1 MKITD
6 KIVSKIPV
14 RKFDGG
20 RGEKIIHWFG
30 ENIST
35 PENRL
40 IIGVS
45 ALMSQ
50 PFIDLYNKDVDE
62 KTRIV
67 SCARTIAKIV
77 AGTIL
82 GVTIRGGFI
91 KLTQRYS
98 KLGEVG
104 AKKINKLFTPPS
116 APKEMTYS
124 YKQYQNAMGMLL
136 AVGAMILTSF
146 ALEGLSTKYLT
157 NVLMKKFLGKDAKK
171 EMKGEQKNENA

>member
-1 MKITD
+1 MKIID
-6 KIVSKIPV
+6 KIVNKIPA
-14 RKFDGG
+14 RKFNGE

-40 IIGVS
+40 IIGVT

-67 SCARTIAKIV
+67 SCARTTAKIV

-82 GVTIRGGFI
+82 GVTIRGGLI
-91 KLTQRYS
+91 KLTQKYS
-98 KLGEVG
+98 KLGEAG
-104 AKKINKLFTPPS
+104 TKKINKLFTPPS
-116 APKEMTYS
+116 APEKMTYS
-124 YKQYQNAMGMLL
+124 YKQYQNAMGMIL
-136 AVGAMILTSF
+136 AVGAMVLTSF

-157 NVLMKKFLGKDAKK
+157 NVLMKRFTGKKQ
-171 EMKGEQKNENA
+171 ESKGGINATKNA